1 MLLDLLRKSQGWF
14 VKGILILLAITFVV
28 GFGFNYS
35 RFGFGGKVAQGNA
48 AEVNGEGIPILDFYR
63 ARDRLR
69 RQYQQSGAPEGALN
83 YNFIDIAVL
92 DQLIDLKLLSQKA
105 KELGFRVTDQELSES
120 IKSDPAFQVDGRFIG
135 GQAYRSL
142 VEQGLNESVSEFE
155 KRYRDEL
162 LAQKLVNFI
171 FETASLT
178 DNELFNIYR
187 IRNEKVNLYFVSF
200 SPGDFRGH
208 FPLSEDDIKRYYE
221 SHKGEFK
228 TPELRKIRYIVISPK
243 DFENKVNVFPDEIAS
258 YYNAHLD
265 EFKTGGETRPLSG
278 VKEEIETKIKKRG
291 ADALFR
297 EFVQNLQGLLNKE
310 SLDEIA
316 KSNGLKG
323 ADEVGP
329 FSANSNPTG
338 IPPQVVERAFSV
350 KKGEKT
356 VSQSGD
362 KVYAIDVA
370 DVIPSREKS
379 LKEAEDEIREH
390 LTDAKAKEIAE
401 AKAKEILKIA
411 QSGEG
416 LEKAAISLG
425 LHLDETGYFSR
436 VDSVPKVNS
445 DELKVD
451 AFLLTD
457 KSPLAPRVYV
467 TGDKFYV
474 VSLKERR
481 EADHREF
488 IEKKAELR
496 ENELS
501 QMRRHLYI
509 DLIRE
514 LRQTSK
520 IAINQNLISPQG

>member
-14 VKGILILLAITFVV
+14 VKGILILLAITFVM

-35 RFGFGGKVAQGNA
+35 RLGFGGKVAQGNA
-48 AEVNGEGIPILDFYR
+48 AEVNGEGIPVLEFYK
-63 ARDRLR
+63 ARDRIR
-69 RQYQQSGAPEGALN
+69 RQYQQGGVPEEALN
-83 YNFIDIAVL
+83 YRFIDIAAL

-120 IKSDPAFQVDGRFIG
+120 IRSDPAFQVDGRFIG

-142 VEQGLNESVSEFE
+142 VERGLNESVSDFE

-178 DNELFNIYR
+178 DDELFNIYR
-187 IRNEKVNLYFVSF
+187 IRNEKINLYFVGF
-200 SPGDFRGH
+200 SPGDFKGS
-208 FPLSEDDIKRYYE
+208 FSWSEDDIRKYYE
-221 SHKGEFK
+221 NHKGEFK
-228 TPELRKIRYIVISPK
+228 TPELRKIRYIVISPE
-243 DFENKVNVFPDEIAS
+243 DFENKVKISQDEIAA
-258 YYNAHLD
+258 YYNAHTD
-265 EFKTGGETRPLSG
+265 EFKTGEGTRPLSE
-278 VKEEIETKIKKRG
+278 VKGEIETKIKRRG
-291 ADALFR
+291 ANALVG
-297 EFVQNLQGLLNKE
+297 EFVQNLQGLINRE

-316 KSNGLKG
+316 RSNGLKG
-323 ADEVGP
+323 VDEVGP
-329 FSANSNPTG
+329 FSATASPAG
-338 IPPQVVERAFSV
+338 IPPRVIERVFSV

-356 VSQSGD
+356 FSQSGD
-362 KVYAIDVA
+362 KIYVIEVA

-379 LKEAEDEIREH
+379 LKEAEDEVREH
-390 LTDAKAKEIAE
+390 LSNEKAKEVAKAKAE
-401 AKAKEILKIA
+401 EILKIA
-411 QSGEG
+411 QSGGG

-425 LHLDETGYFSR
+425 LHLEETGYFSR
-436 VDSVPKVNS
+436 VDSVPNINS

-451 AFLLTD
+451 AFLLTN

-467 TGDKFYV
+467 AGDKFYV
-474 VSLKERR
+474 VSLKERH
-481 EADHREF
+481 EADRKEF
-488 IEKKAELR
+488 MERRAELK

-501 QMRRHLYI
+501 QRKRQLYT
-509 DLIRE
+509 DLIRQ